1 MQQDKIVI
9 ETTRTHRSRLAS
21 ALAFGPLGRRRP
33 VNSNL
38 RRLLGSVVLAAV
50 VCVGC
55 LGFSF
60 VVNLL
65 TTQREDAAVAS
76 FQQAR
81 STNPIPPSDTL
92 VEDEETGFLRDTETG
107 ELIDPR
113 TGFVVD
119 PDTLLATAPDGRT
132 VDPRTGWYLDPSTGY
147 YTDPESGITIDPD
160 TLQVV
165 DEEDS

>member
-1 MQQDKIVI
+1 MQQDKIII

-38 RRLLGSVVLAAV
+38 RRLLGSVVLAAIV
-50 VCVGC
+50 GVGC
-55 LGFSF
+55 LGYSF

-65 TTQREDAAVAS
+65 ATQREDAAIAS

-81 STNPIPPSDTL
+81 SSNPIPPSETL
-92 VEDEETGFLRDTETG
+92 VEDPETGFLRDTGTD

-113 TGFVVD
+113 TGFTVD
-119 PDTLLATAPDGRT
+119 PETLLATAPDGRA
-132 VDPRTGWYLDPSTGY
+132 VDPRTGWYLDLETGH
-147 YTDPESGITIDPD
+147 YTDPESGLTIDPD

-165 DEEDS
+165 EEEAS